1 MSLDKDLQDAFVGL
15 TKRDADTFTA
25 IVVNVD
31 REKGT
36 CIINDGSLEFIDVR
50 LSSIIDENQNKIY
63 LFPKE
68 GSSVLVSKIN
78 NDIHELYIEAYSEIE
93 EYYLKIDDSEFNV
106 DQSGVLI
113 KKGDENLQLLMLD
126 LIKAIKQMKFTT
138 NTGSTI
144 KLVNILD
151 FEKLEPRFKNLL
163 KDN

>member
-1 MSLDKDLQDAFVGL
+1 MSVDKDIQIAFAGL
-15 TKRDADTFTA
+15 LDRSEDTFSA
-25 IVVNVD
+25 EIVSVN
-31 REKGT
+31 RNNGS
-36 CIINDGSLEFIDVR
+36 CIVKSRGLEYTDVR

-78 NDIHELYIEAYSEIE
+78 NDIHALYIEAYSEIE

-106 DQSGVLI
+106 DQSGILI
-113 KKGDENLQLLMLD
+113 KKGEENLQLLMLD

-151 FEKLEPRFKNLL
+151 FEKLEPRFKQLL

>member
-1 MSLDKDLQDAFVGL
+1 MSVDKDIQIAFAGL
-15 TKRDADTFTA
+15 LDRSEDTFSA
-25 IVVNVD
+25 EIVSVNRD
-31 REKGT
+31 NGS
-36 CIINDGSLEFIDVR
+36 CIVKSRGLEYTDVR

-78 NDIHELYIEAYSEIE
+78 NDIHALYIEAYSEIE

-106 DQSGVLI
+106 DQSGILI

-151 FEKLEPRFKNLL
+151 FENLEPRFKHLL
-163 KDN
+163 KDH

>member
-1 MSLDKDLQDAFVGL
+1 MSVDKDLQDAFRNL
-15 TKRDADTFTA
+15 TNRSDDTFSA
-25 IVVNVD
+25 KVESVD
-31 REKGT
+31 KAKGV
-36 CIINDGSLEFIDVR
+36 CVINDGSLEYTDVR

-63 LFPKE
+63 LFPKV

-78 NDIHELYIEAYSEIE
+78 NDIHALYIEAYSEIE

-106 DQSGVLI
+106 DQSGILI
-113 KKGDENLQLLMLD
+113 KKGEENLQLLMLD

-151 FEKLEPRFKNLL
+151 FEKLEPRFKQLL

>member
-1 MSLDKDLQDAFVGL
+1 MSVDKDLQDAFRNL
-15 TKRDADTFTA
+15 TNRSDDTFSA
-25 IVVNVD
+25 KVESVD
-31 REKGT
+31 KAKGV
-36 CIINDGSLEFIDVR
+36 CVINDGSLEYTDVR

-63 LFPKE
+63 LFPKV

-78 NDIHELYIEAYSEIE
+78 NDIHALYIEAYSEIE

-106 DQSGVLI
+106 DQSGILI

-151 FEKLEPRFKNLL
+151 FENLEPRFKHLL
-163 KDN
+163 KDH

>member
-1 MSLDKDLQDAFVGL
+1 MSIDKDIQIAFAGL
-15 TKRDADTFTA
+15 LDRSEDTFSA
-25 IVVNVD
+25 EIVSVNRD
-31 REKGT
+31 NGS
-36 CIINDGSLEFIDVR
+36 CIVKSRGLEYTDVR
-50 LSSIIDENQNKIY
+50 LSSIIDESQNKIY

-78 NDIHELYIEAYSEIE
+78 NDIHALYIEAYSEIE

-106 DQSGVLI
+106 DQSGILI
-113 KKGDENLQLLMLD
+113 KKGEENLQLLMLD

-144 KLVNILD
+144 KLVNIID
-151 FEKLEPRFKNLL
+151 FEKLEPRFKQLL

>member
-1 MSLDKDLQDAFVGL
+1 MSVDKDIQIAFAGL
-15 TKRDADTFTA
+15 LNSSEDTFSA
-25 IVVNVD
+25 EIVSVN
-31 REKGT
+31 RNNGS
-36 CIINDGSLEFIDVR
+36 CIVKSRGLEYTDVR

-78 NDIHELYIEAYSEIE
+78 NDIHALYIEAYSEIE

-106 DQSGVLI
+106 DQSGILI
-113 KKGDENLQLLMLD
+113 KKGEENLQLLMLD

-151 FEKLEPRFKNLL
+151 FEKLEPRFKQLL

>member
-1 MSLDKDLQDAFVGL
+1 MSVDKDIQIAFAGL
-15 TKRDADTFTA
+15 LDRSEDTFSA
-25 IVVNVD
+25 EIVSVNRD
-31 REKGT
+31 NGS
-36 CIINDGSLEFIDVR
+36 CIVKSRGLEYTDVR
-50 LSSIIDENQNKIY
+50 LSSIIDENKNKIY

-78 NDIHELYIEAYSEIE
+78 NDIHALYIEAYSEIE

-106 DQSGVLI
+106 DQSGILI
-113 KKGDENLQLLMLD
+113 KKGEENLQLLMLD

-151 FEKLEPRFKNLL
+151 FEKLEPRFKQLL

>member
-1 MSLDKDLQDAFVGL
+1 MSVDKDIQIAFAGL
-15 TKRDADTFTA
+15 LNRSEDTFSA
-25 IVVNVD
+25 EIVSVN
-31 REKGT
+31 RNNGS
-36 CIINDGSLEFIDVR
+36 CIVKSRGLEYTDVR

-78 NDIHELYIEAYSEIE
+78 NDIHALYIEAYSEIE

-106 DQSGVLI
+106 DQSGILI
-113 KKGDENLQLLMLD
+113 KKGEENLQLLMLD

-151 FEKLEPRFKNLL
+151 FEKLEPRFKQLL

>member
-1 MSLDKDLQDAFVGL
+1 MSVDKDLQDAFRNL
-15 TKRDADTFTA
+15 TNRSDDTFSA
-25 IVVNVD
+25 KVESVD
-31 REKGT
+31 KAKGV
-36 CIINDGSLEFIDVR
+36 CVINDGSLEYTDVR

-78 NDIHELYIEAYSEIE
+78 NDIHALYIEAYSEIE
-93 EYYLKIDDSEFNV
+93 EFYLKIDDSEFNV
-106 DQSGVLI
+106 DQSGILI
-113 KKGDENLQLLMLD
+113 KKGEENLQLLMLD

-151 FEKLEPRFKNLL
+151 FENLEPRFKHLL
-163 KDN
+163 KDH

>member
-1 MSLDKDLQDAFVGL
+1 MSVDKDLQDAFRNL
-15 TKRDADTFTA
+15 TNRSDDTFSA
-25 IVVNVD
+25 KVESVD
-31 REKGT
+31 KAKGV
-36 CIINDGSLEFIDVR
+36 CVINDGSLEYTDVR

-63 LFPKE
+63 LFPKV

-78 NDIHELYIEAYSEIE
+78 NDIHALYIEAYSEIE

-106 DQSGVLI
+106 DQSGILI
-113 KKGDENLQLLMLD
+113 KKGEENLQLLMLD

-151 FEKLEPRFKNLL
+151 FEKLEPRFKQLL
-163 KDN
+163 KDH

>member
-1 MSLDKDLQDAFVGL
+1 MSVDKDLQDAFRNL
-15 TKRDADTFTA
+15 TNRSDDTFSA
-25 IVVNVD
+25 KVESVD
-31 REKGT
+31 KAKGV
-36 CIINDGSLEFIDVR
+36 CVINDGSLEYTDVR

-78 NDIHELYIEAYSEIE
+78 NDIHALYIEAYSEIE

-106 DQSGVLI
+106 DQSGILI
-113 KKGDENLQLLMLD
+113 KKGEENLQLLMLD

-151 FEKLEPRFKNLL
+151 FENLEPRFKQLL

>member
-1 MSLDKDLQDAFVGL
+1 MSVDKDIQIAFAGL
-15 TKRDADTFTA
+15 LDRSEDTFSA
-25 IVVNVD
+25 EIVSVN
-31 REKGT
+31 RNNGS
-36 CIINDGSLEFIDVR
+36 CIVKSRGLEFTDVR
-50 LSSIIDENQNKIY
+50 LSSIIDESQNKIY

-78 NDIHELYIEAYSEIE
+78 NDIHALYIEAYSEIE

-106 DQSGVLI
+106 DQSGILI
-113 KKGDENLQLLMLD
+113 KKGEENLQLLMLD

-151 FEKLEPRFKNLL
+151 FEKLEPRFKQLL